1 MESVQNALVSDE
13 ERVAWGRLVPV
24 GLLAALG
31 AAVANAVVYLVAAA
45 AGAMPQ
51 EIVVNGQGP
60 ITLPVVAA
68 FSAQG
73 AVAATIVYALVGRF
87 AHRPV
92 HVFRVIAAVVLVLS
106 LVPPFTITGAP
117 ISMILALELMHVV
130 AAVVIVGLL
139 TTMAR
144 RAKPAGA

>member
-1 MESVQNALVSDE
+1 METVQITFVSDE

-24 GLLAALG
+24 GLLAALV
-31 AAVANAVVYLVAAA
+31 AAVANAVVYLVAAS

-68 FSAQG
+68 SSALG
-73 AVAATIVYALVGRF
+73 AVAATIVYALVGRC
-87 AHRPV
+87 ARRPV
-92 HVFRVIAAVVLVLS
+92 RVVRVVAAVVLVLS

-117 ISMILALELMHVV
+117 ISMILALELMHVI

>member
-1 MESVQNALVSDE
+1 MESAQNALVSDE

-24 GLLAALG
+24 GLLAALV
-31 AAVANAVVYLVAAA
+31 AAVANAVVYLVAAS

-60 ITLPVVAA
+60 ITLPVVVAL
-68 FSAQG
+68 SAQG
-73 AVAATIVYALVGRF
+73 AVAATIAYALVGRF
-87 AHRPV
+87 ARRPV
-92 HVFRVIAAVVLVLS
+92 RVFRVVAAVVLVLS